1 MTSAPAEIE
10 PIDLPR
16 PSERAV
22 LDALTSAGFYPENE
36 PANVLAAEVI
46 RLQEQIERCH
56 SVQRIHAGL
65 AAEWELRAKEEPVSF
80 GARALARAYRDAAD
94 ELERAL
100 R

>member
-1 MTSAPAEIE
+1 MTELE
-10 PIDLPR
+10 PLDPPR

-46 RLQEQIERCH
+46 HLQEQIERCH
-56 SVQRIHAGL
+56 STQRVYATL
-65 AAEWELRAKEEPVSF
+65 AHEWE
-80 GARALARAYRDAAD
+80 ARQAGDLDSAVAGALARAYRDAAD
-94 ELERAL
+94 ALERAL

>member
-1 MTSAPAEIE
+1 MTADLE
-10 PIDLPR
+10 PLDPPR

-36 PANVLAAEVI
+36 PANVLAAEVVH
-46 RLQEQIERCH
+46 LQEQVERCH
-56 SVQRIHAGL
+56 SVKRIHAGL
-65 AAEWELRAKEEPVSF
+65 AAEWELRAKDEPESF

>member
-1 MTSAPAEIE
+1 MTELE
-10 PIDLPR
+10 PLDPPR
-16 PSERAV
+16 LSEDDV
-22 LDALTSAGFYPENE
+22 HDALVSAGFYPENE

-46 RLQEQIERCH
+46 HLQEQVERCR